1 MVNNP
6 LRKLETFG
14 QSLWLDYIRRQMI
27 TSGELHRLIEEDGLK
42 GVKSNPAIFEKAIA
56 GSHDY
61 DEAIQDLAE
70 RDKSVQDIYETL
82 TVQDVQL
89 AADVFLPLYEKL
101 KGRDGFVSLELN
113 PHLARDAEGTID
125 EARRLWRELTHPNV
139 FIKVLRERNVIKTK
153 DGSEP

>member
-6 LRKLETFG
+6 LIKLQTFG

-42 GVKSNPAIFEKAIA
+42 RVMSNPTIFENAIA

-61 DEAIQDLAE
+61 DEAIQALAE

-89 AADVFLPLYEKL
+89 AADVFLPL
-101 KGRDGFVSLELN
+101 G
-113 PHLARDAEGTID
+113 PQ
-125 EARRLWRELTHPNV
+125 RRVGHRQRQGCLCQ
-139 FIKVLRERNVIKTK
+139 I
-153 DGSEP
+153 